1 MRYSNVYICISVR
14 LIRVIFFFFNLILF
28 PLIYFQRTDSS
39 YWSDDSWMVCSVGRE
54 ETITKIQQLAR
65 KYLFAIHSILPSSIQ
80 SLVMSHMSEFENFN
94 RFALRNKCA
103 LCLHSLL
110 QAREGDWENS
120 KLCVNPSHRQ
130 GFYTK
135 TFEFSQTPSSNLH
148 QAMLTWQAF
157 YISFIKYTTKI
168 VLAVFT

>member
-1 MRYSNVYICISVR
+1 MRYSNIYICISVR

-28 PLIYFQRTDSS
+28 PLIYFQRTDGS
-39 YWSDDSWMVCSVGRE
+39 YWSDDSWMACSVGRE

-103 LCLHSLL
+103 LCLHI
-110 QAREGDWENS
+110 ACCKHEREIGRTQNF
-120 KLCVNPSHRQ
+120 V
-130 GFYTK
+130 
-135 TFEFSQTPSSNLH
+135 
-148 QAMLTWQAF
+148 
-157 YISFIKYTTKI
+157 
-168 VLAVFT
+168 